1 MPVMAEEVA
10 APTTT
15 AELGSVD
22 GRIAPSAELT
32 IPATDE
38 GLLRGDGVFEVIRV
52 YDGVAF
58 ALTEHLDRLE
68 RSGAN
73 LRLPELF
80 RAELEVEIP
89 ELLEA
94 RSGESF
100 DGVLRVVVT
109 RGGRRLLLTEPAA
122 PKPAGVRLGLV
133 TYAPTRVLDGI
144 KSLSYGANM
153 LCTRLAQERGF
164 DEALLVTPHGRVL
177 EAPTSTLFWVDRDGT
192 LCTPPLDEHIL
203 ASITRDKLMRLFA
216 VEERPCT
223 MDDLSAAGEAFL
235 ASTIREV
242 QSIGAV
248 EDVELEEGPRTRE
261 AAGAFRQHVEE
272 ELRRH
277 PTRAHPAERGATG

>member
-1 MPVMAEEVA
+1 MADELDV
-10 APTTT
+10 PTTTT
-15 AELGSVD
+15 AELGAVD
-22 GRIAPSAELT
+22 GRIARAAELT

-38 GLLRGDGVFEVIRV
+38 GLLRGDGVFEVVRV

-58 ALTEHLDRLE
+58 ALAEHLDRLE

-73 LRLPELF
+73 LRLPEVF
-80 RAELEVEIP
+80 RGELESEIP

-94 RSGESF
+94 RGGEAF

-109 RGGRRLLLTEPAA
+109 RGGRRLLLTEPA
-122 PKPAGVRLGLV
+122 PSKPPGVRLGFV

-177 EAPTSTLFWVDRDGT
+177 EAPTSTLFWVDRGGA

-203 ASITRDKLMRLFA
+203 ASITRDRLTNLLD
-216 VEERPCT
+216 VEERACPT
-223 MDDLSAAGEAFL
+223 DTLFAAAEAFL

-248 EDVELEEGPRTRE
+248 EDVEFEEGPRTRE
-261 AAGAFRQHVEE
+261 AAATFRAQVER
-272 ELRRH
+272 ELERERSRRH
-277 PTRAHPAERGATG
+277 PAGRGASR

>member
-1 MPVMAEEVA
+1 MGAMASDPATV
-10 APTTT
+10 T
-15 AELGSVD
+15 AELGSID
-22 GRIAPSAELT
+22 GRIAPAAELT

-52 YDGVAF
+52 YDGVPF
-58 ALTEHLDRLE
+58 ALADHLTRLE

-73 LRLPELF
+73 LRLPEVF
-80 RAELEVEIP
+80 RAELESEIP

-94 RSGESF
+94 RGGASF
-100 DGVLRVVVT
+100 DGVLRVVIT

-122 PKPAGVRLGLV
+122 PKPPGIRLGVV

-177 EAPTSTLFWVDRDGT
+177 EAPTSTLFWVAADGT

-203 ASITRDKLMRLFA
+203 ASITRDRLMKMLD
-216 VEERPCT
+216 VQERSCT
-223 MDDLSAAGEAFL
+223 LDDLNAGSEAFL
-235 ASTIREV
+235 GSTIREV

-248 EDVELEEGPRTRE
+248 EDVEFEEGPRTRE
-261 AAGAFRQHVEE
+261 AAEAFRAHVEQ
-272 ELRRH
+272 ELR
-277 PTRAHPAERGATG
+277 G

>member
-1 MPVMAEEVA
+1 MGAMASDPATV
-10 APTTT
+10 T
-15 AELGSVD
+15 AELGSID
-22 GRIAPSAELT
+22 GRMAPAAELT

-52 YDGVAF
+52 YDGVPF
-58 ALTEHLDRLE
+58 ALADHLARLE

-73 LRLPELF
+73 LRLPEVF
-80 RAELEVEIP
+80 RSELETEIP

-94 RSGESF
+94 RGGASF
-100 DGVLRVVVT
+100 DGVLRVVIT

-122 PKPAGVRLGLV
+122 PKPPGIRLGLV

-177 EAPTSTLFWVDRDGT
+177 EAPTSTLFWVAADGA

-203 ASITRDKLMRLFA
+203 ASITRDRLMKLLD
-216 VEERPCT
+216 VEERSCT
-223 MDDLSAAGEAFL
+223 LEDLNAGSEAFL
-235 ASTIREV
+235 GSTIREV

-248 EDVELEEGPRTRE
+248 ENVGFEEGQRTRE
-261 AAGAFRQHVEE
+261 AAEAFRAHVEE
-272 ELRRH
+272 ELRK
-277 PTRAHPAERGATG
+277 G

>member
-1 MPVMAEEVA
+1 MSRMASEPA
-10 APTTT
+10 TAT
-15 AELGSVD
+15 AELGSLD
-22 GRIAPSAELT
+22 GRIAPSAELA

-52 YDGVAF
+52 YDGVPF
-58 ALTEHLDRLE
+58 ALAEHLARLE

-73 LRLPELF
+73 FRLPEVF
-80 RAELEVEIP
+80 RAELESEIP
-89 ELLEA
+89 DLLEA
-94 RSGESF
+94 RGGASF

-109 RGGRRLLLTEPAA
+109 RGGHRLLLTEPLT
-122 PKPAGVRLGLV
+122 PKPPGIRLGVV

-177 EAPTSTLFWVDRDGT
+177 EAPTSTLFWVATDGT

-203 ASITRDKLMRLFA
+203 ASITRDHLMNLLD
-216 VEERPCT
+216 VQERSCT
-223 MDDLSAAGEAFL
+223 LEDLNAGSEAFL
-235 ASTIREV
+235 ASTMREV

-248 EDVELEEGPRTRE
+248 EEAVFEEGPRTRE
-261 AAGAFRQHVEE
+261 AAVAFRAHVEE
-272 ELRRH
+272 ELR
-277 PTRAHPAERGATG
+277 A

>member
-1 MPVMAEEVA
+1 MADETA
-10 APTTT
+10 TKT
-15 AELGSVD
+15 AELGSLD
-22 GRIAPSAELT
+22 GRIAPSGDLV

-52 YDGVAF
+52 YDGTAF
-58 ALTEHLDRLE
+58 ALTDHLDRLE

-73 LRLPELF
+73 LRLPDVF
-80 RAELEVEIP
+80 RAELEAEIP

-94 RSGESF
+94 RGGAAF
-100 DGVLRVVVT
+100 DGVLRIVIT

-122 PKPAGVRLGLV
+122 AKPHGVRLGVV

-164 DEALLVTPHGRVL
+164 DEALLVTPHGRAL
-177 EAPTSTLFWVDRDGT
+177 EAPTSTLFWVDSDGA

-203 ASITRDKLMRLFA
+203 ASITRDRVMRLA
-216 VEERPCT
+216 EVQERSCPIET
-223 MDDLSAAGEAFL
+223 LMAASEAFL

-242 QSIGAV
+242 QAIGAI
-248 EDVELEEGPRTRE
+248 EDVEFDEGPRTRE
-261 AAGAFRQHVEE
+261 AAAAFRAYVEA
-272 ELRRH
+272 ELQRV
-277 PTRAHPAERGATG
+277 G